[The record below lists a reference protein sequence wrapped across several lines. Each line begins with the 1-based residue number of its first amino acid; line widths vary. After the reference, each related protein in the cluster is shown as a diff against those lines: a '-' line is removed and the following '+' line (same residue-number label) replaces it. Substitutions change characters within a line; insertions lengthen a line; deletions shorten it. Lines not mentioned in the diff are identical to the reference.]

1 MRGPFDF
8 CLNTYYLLVYLFLF
22 KYYHLFII
30 DYLYYLFNVYII
42 SNNKYNKYFYNEW
55 ISTVDILWRGFRRRS
70 KCSSFCNPLYTLKI
84 LQSYKSYD
92 FYNLTTLRIFSRW
105 PSRGARFRCHLEWR
119 GSSAAQALS
128 RFPSILPAVLT
139 VRISHGFLSPFLV
152 YGVKTVL

>member
-1 MRGPFDF
+1 MRRP
-8 CLNTYYLLVYLFLF
+8 LWSLPEYLLLLVLFILI
-22 KYYHLFII
+22 KYYYILII
-30 DYLYYLFNVYII
+30 YIIYLMYII
-42 SNNKYNKYFYNEW
+42 SNNKYNKYLYNEW
-55 ISTVDILWRGFRRRS
+55 ISTVDILWSVFRHKS
-70 KCSSFCNPLYTLKI
+70 KGSYFCNPLYTLKI

-92 FYNLTTLRIFSRW
+92 FYNLTTLRIFSWW
-105 PSRGARFRCHLEWR
+105 PSRGARFRCHLEWH